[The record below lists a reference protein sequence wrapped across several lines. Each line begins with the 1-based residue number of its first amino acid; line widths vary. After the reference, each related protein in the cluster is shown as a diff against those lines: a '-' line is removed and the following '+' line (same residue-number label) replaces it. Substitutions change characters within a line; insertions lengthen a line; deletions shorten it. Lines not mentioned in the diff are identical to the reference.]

1 MIKGE
6 FVDAKIVLLPGDG
19 IGPEIVEQAQLALQ
33 AIANRFGHQ
42 FSFEFQMIGGLGL
55 SKNFSLPILRMA
67 QFLVGRM
74 ALPGHKENT
83 IAALEHEMLRH
94 EKYQKLTWMPVLKL
108 AYK

>member
-42 FSFEFQMIGGLGL
+42 FSFEFQMIGRMLG
-55 SKNFSLPILRMA
+55 
-67 QFLVGRM
+67 
-74 ALPGHKENT
+74 
-83 IAALEHEMLRH
+83 
-94 EKYQKLTWMPVLKL
+94 TWKDC
-108 AYK
+108 